1 LQEEE
6 LKNQAE
12 AQAKREEQLRK
23 EKVNK
28 QKEMDS

>member
-6 LKNQAE
+6 LENQAE

>member
-6 LKNQAE
+6 LKNLAE

-28 QKEMDS
+28 QKKMDS

>member
-6 LKNQAE
+6 LKNLAE
-12 AQAKREEQLRK
+12 SQAKREEQLRK

-28 QKEMDS
+28 PK

>member
-6 LKNQAE
+6 LKNLAE